1 MSFQDEI
8 ITQINDHL
16 SIAQLL
22 IAESNNIES
31 ISKIIINALVNK
43 KIVFTCG
50 NGGSAADSIHLTSEI
65 LGRFEKDRK
74 SFASINLASDIATVT
89 AIGNDYG
96 FENIFSRQL
105 EALGSK
111 EDVLVVIS
119 TSGNSENIFKAVT
132 LAKMKGIK
140 VIGLLGNDGGK
151 LREILDHK
159 IIIKSQKTS
168 RIQEMHSL
176 VIHMICTFL
185 DECEDDQNL

>member
-1 MSFQDEI
+1 MSLKNEI
-8 ITQINDHL
+8 ISQTKDH
-16 SIAQLL
+16 SNITQLL
-22 IAESNNIES
+22 IEEAIHIEA
-31 ISKIIINALVNK
+31 ISRIIINAFIK
-43 KIVFTCG
+43 KKKVFTCG
-50 NGGSAADSIHLTSEI
+50 NGGSAADSLHLNSEI
-65 LGRFEKDRK
+65 LGRFEKERNGF
-74 SFASINLASDIATVT
+74 SSINLASDIATLT

-111 EDVLVVIS
+111 EDVLVVFS

-159 IIIKSQKTS
+159 VIIKSPKTS

-185 DECEDDQNL
+185 DEFEDYQNL